1 MFSQDFTAAI
11 LLILD
16 NETAAVFCWSE
27 PILWELLAADHVSE
41 IAVYRVLYY
50 WLAEQSDML
59 SHTPVFHIF
68 ALQKVRI
75 LFW

>member
-11 LLILD
+11 LLFID
-16 NETAAVFCWSE
+16 NETAACCWSE
-27 PILWELLAADHVSE
+27 PILWELLAAAHVSE

-50 WLAEQSDML
+50 WLAEQFDML
-59 SHTPVFHIF
+59 NHTPVFHIF
-68 ALQKVRI
+68 ALQKVWI